1 MKIENIVVAVDFSE
15 PSERALEFAVGLAGR
30 VKAKIHLVH
39 SFHVPI
45 PGPTPDT
52 IVFPRD
58 MWTSMRDAASRRLEA
73 TLERLEREGIEAQL
87 HLRPG
92 YAVLAIHETV
102 EEVGADLIVMGT
114 RGLSGLRHVLL
125 GSIAERTVRSATC
138 PVITVH

>member
-1 MKIENIVVAVDFSE
+1 MKIENIVVAIDFSE
-15 PSERALEFAVGLAGR
+15 PSDRALELAVGLAKR
-30 VKAKIHLVH
+30 VGAKIHLLH

-58 MWTSMRDAASRRLEA
+58 MWTSMRDAASGKLEES
-73 TLERLEREGIEAQL
+73 LERLRREGIDAEL

-92 YAVLAIHETV
+92 YAVLAINETV
-102 EEVGADLIVMGT
+102 QEVGADLIVMGT
-114 RGLSGLRHVLL
+114 RGLSGLRHVLI
-125 GSIAERTVRSATC
+125 GSIAERTVRSSPC

>member
-1 MKIENIVVAVDFSE
+1 MKIENIVVAIDFSE
-15 PSERALEFAVGLAGR
+15 PSERALEFAVGLAKR
-30 VKAKIHLVH
+30 VGAKIHLLH

-58 MWTSMRDAASRRLEA
+58 MWTGMRDAASRKLEES
-73 TLERLEREGIEAQL
+73 LERLGQEGIEAEL

-92 YAVLAIHETV
+92 YAVLAITETV
-102 EEVGADLIVMGT
+102 EEVGADLVVMGT

-125 GSIAERTVRSATC
+125 GSIAERTVRSSPC